1 MSPDGMRGSIECL
14 LKRKAGHKEGKGM
27 GSKNEDENHRN
38 RKLPA
43 GYGGDKRCVICHY
56 GHIR

>member
-1 MSPDGMRGSIECL
+1 MRGSIECL
-14 LKRKAGHKEGKGM
+14 LKRKAGNKEGKGM